1 MSLINITP
9 YLSNKIN
16 SIDKRISLIS
26 NEMKVEYMQDINS
39 KIVDLI
45 DTIWIEIYGKKR
57 RCQKYINIDNVK
69 NIKGFSNELKCSIL
83 SKIEMIRTFNLSL
96 NNIGNDMKNIA
107 SLDKLKNY
115 IDTYKKRLDSI
126 IKFQNSSNKIL
137 KSYETKKNK

>member
-16 SIDKRISLIS
+16 SIDKKISLIS

-57 RCQKYINIDNVK
+57 RRQKYINIDNVK
-69 NIKGFSNELKCSIL
+69 NIKGFSNELKCSVL
-83 SKIEMIRTFNLSL
+83 SKIEMIRKFNLSL
-96 NNIGNDMKNIA
+96 NNIGNDMKNIT